1 MDTLYA
7 KLNKSGYYENI
18 KKVDING
25 YICFIQQKGF
35 NSYNIDFISNITI
48 FINYLKVK

>member
-1 MDTLYA
+1 MDTIFV

-25 YICFIQQKGF
+25 YICFRQKKGF
-35 NSYNIDFISNITI
+35 DNYNIDFI
-48 FINYLKVK
+48 

>member
-18 KKVDING
+18 KKVDIIG
-25 YICFIQQKGF
+25 YISFRQKKGF

-48 FINYLKVK
+48 FINYL

>member
-25 YICFIQQKGF
+25 YISFRQKKGF
-35 NSYNIDFISNITI
+35 SNYNIDFI
-48 FINYLKVK
+48 

>member
-1 MDTLYA
+1 MDTLFV

-25 YICFIQQKGF
+25 YISFRQKKGF
-35 NSYNIDFISNITI
+35 SNYNIDFI
-48 FINYLKVK
+48 